1 MIWAVTEI
9 WKLIVYKAGS
19 SGRYFYLVISIFFCF
34 MDLHGLNV
42 VKKNK
47 NIDWM
52 NVEMKTNQTGETS
65 KISPSLVR
73 ILKTSHRGTITSK
86 WEAILNFIQ
95 LQFLV
100 EVDVLKLANILMQNG
115 YKRWM
120 QNLLSKNFFNQMWY
134 NRQKATFENIFT
146 WSFFNFLIH
155 WIT

>member
-1 MIWAVTEI
+1 
-9 WKLIVYKAGS
+9 
-19 SGRYFYLVISIFFCF
+19 

-86 WEAILNFIQ
+86 
-95 LQFLV
+95 
-100 EVDVLKLANILMQNG
+100 
-115 YKRWM
+115 
-120 QNLLSKNFFNQMWY
+120 
-134 NRQKATFENIFT
+134 
-146 WSFFNFLIH
+146 
-155 WIT
+155 